1 MVRGSNAL
9 QTILNQIN
17 AKFPYRDKAS
27 DGGIG
32 DAAHAATVSDHNPDR
47 YGVYHARDFDHD
59 PDANGLNCVTLK
71 RELVNSGDNRIKY
84 IIFQRKI
91 WTPGIGDRN
100 YTGVNAHTQHL
111 HLSVYGD
118 DGRKWNLPY
127 LGGGVPVSAPAPGK
141 APQAYGLSEAK
152 VRELQRTMNAWYP
165 KVVKLV
171 VDGDYGPATKNAVMY
186 VQRMNHI
193 EIDGIAGR
201 VTMGKLGIKLP

>member
-9 QTILNQIN
+9 QALLSQIN

-32 DAAHAATVSDHNPDR
+32 DAAHSSRVSDHNPDQN
-47 YGVYHARDFDHD
+47 GIYHARDYDHD

-71 RELVNSGDNRIKY
+71 RDLVNSGDPRIKY
-84 IIFQRKI
+84 IIFQRLI
-91 WTPGIGDRN
+91 WTPGVGNRA

-118 DGRKWNLPY
+118 NGSTWRLPY
-127 LGGGVPVSAPAPGK
+127 LTGGVPISTPPGGG
-141 APQAYGLSEAK
+141 APQAYGLPIGK
-152 VRELQRTMNAWYP
+152 VRELQRVLNAWYP
-165 KVVKLV
+165 GVVKLV

-186 VQRMNHI
+186 AQRKLGLT
-193 EIDGIAGR
+193 IDGIAGP
-201 VTMGKLGIKLP
+201 VTLGKLGIRL